1 MNTMQIMIELLR
13 EYIFKVGCAC
23 GNNGRLNT
31 SVNISDVEY
40 MIKIYEYLGCK
51 ELFVVLYIYY
61 TVWLKP
67 SIRKSILPTFE
78 SVSAR

>member
-23 GNNGRLNT
+23 GNTGRLNT

-61 TVWLKP
+61 MVKTFNKEIDFTNL
-67 SIRKSILPTFE
+67 RKCF
-78 SVSAR
+78 